1 MLDSHAR
8 SFDVTAA
15 VAAPPRIRAGQP
27 DESHPLAHIKRLV
40 EVACQGEAVTSAR
53 NVGPRGMTVARVIR
67 AALLQ
72 SLYSYSCDEQLM
84 EQLRYNALY
93 RWFVGLRVDEPC
105 WETSSYSRALAT
117 LRNSEAGA
125 ALFRAVL
132 TEAHTYAM
140 LVPGRFRIDPTLL
153 ARWTAAPAAHV
164 ASDGETHPQPL
175 RQSRLER
182 ARAVILRRIG
192 DPALTPEAIA
202 DELCMSRRALYLLF
216 EKHGLTPTRAI
227 RELRLECCLKL
238 LGDQRHRHRK
248 ITDIAMDYGF
258 EHATSFSRQF
268 KIRYGISP
276 NEARAVSQPITQV
289 EWRANQEAGGGEH
302 AAAH

>member
-8 SFDVTAA
+8 LFDVAAIFTAPQP
-15 VAAPPRIRAGQP
+15 VRTGQP
-27 DESHPLAHIKRLV
+27 DGSHPLAQIRRLV
-40 EVACQGEAVTSAR
+40 DVACQAESAATARAVAT
-53 NVGPRGMTVARVIR
+53 RGMTAGRLIR

-72 SLYSYSCDEQLM
+72 SLYSYGCDEQLM

-93 RWFVGLRVDEPC
+93 RWFVGLRSDELC
-105 WETSSYSRALAT
+105 WETSSYTRELAT
-117 LRNSEAGA
+117 LRSSEAGA
-125 ALFRAVL
+125 ALFRSVL
-132 TEAHTYAM
+132 IEAHAYAA
-140 LVPGRFRIDPTLL
+140 LVPGRFRIDQPLL
-153 ARWTAAPAAHV
+153 ARWTSAA
-164 ASDGETHPQPL
+164 ASSFASEGQPCTGQP

-192 DPALTPEAIA
+192 DPSLTPEAIA

-216 EKHGLTPTRAI
+216 GKHGLTPTRAI

-238 LGDQRHRHRK
+238 LGDPRHRHRK

-268 KIRYGISP
+268 KLRYGISP
-276 NEARAVSQPITQV
+276 NEARAAPVAMPGIDWHRASQ
-289 EWRANQEAGGGEH
+289 AADGD
-302 AAAH
+302 ALAAH